1 MFMQTLSKEIEKRI
15 EDIVSVRFY
24 NQITPYDVIRWL
36 FNFEDEDVELAV
48 HLLEHVIF
56 LRDDDVKGRLY
67 DQIVKLPKDKIKHIV
82 PLGKPGKSGAA
93 ISYWI
98 HGLMKRSDSKNTI
111 FHSSVESFIS
121 YRNSEE
127 WGALEDVV
135 VYVDDYI
142 GSGGSVV
149 TALSFVS
156 LDGKIVRPEVLSDAR
171 FGRLYIVAAIVM
183 DTGYSTITHDIS
195 GAIVLGDSQCKGF
208 DPHKKVFGSYFKTK
222 AVRKMCYKYG
232 EQLYKDFPL
241 GYQNTQSL
249 VLMQHSSPNNT
260 VPVLWS
266 DNQYQGRI
274 WIPLVPRNNLL
285 KIERAYTDRTSVYR
299 WLSCLKKIFVGGS
312 ESVDF
317 GLLFS
322 KSHFNLVFILI
333 CLIRRKSEAFIFNA
347 MGISYV
353 EMEHL
358 WQEGIDKK
366 IWDSKHNPT
375 SLALNEY
382 KDAMKRYKIL
392 RDEARQGFSRIFDE
406 KEYIYIPET
415 FKGVK

>member
-1 MFMQTLSKEIEKRI
+1 MQTLSTEIEKRI

-67 DQIVKLPKDKIKHIV
+67 EQILKLPKDTRKHIV

-98 HGLMKRSDSKNTI
+98 HGLMKRNDLQSMN
-111 FHSSVESFIS
+111 FHSSVEAFIS
-121 YRNSEE
+121 YRNSVAWET
-127 WGALEDVV
+127 LNDVV
-135 VYVDDYI
+135 VYVDDFI

-149 TALSFVS
+149 TALS
-156 LDGKIVRPEVLSDAR
+156 LEKKIVRPEVLSDACS
-171 FGRLYIVAAIVM
+171 GRLYVVAAIVM
-183 DTGYSTITHDIS
+183 YNGYSKISQDIS
-195 GAIVLGDSQCKGF
+195 GAVILGDLHCKGF
-208 DPHKKVFGSYFKTK
+208 DPKKKVFGSYFKTK
-222 AVRKMCYKYG
+222 AVREMCYKYG
-232 EQLYKDFPL
+232 EQLYKGCPL
-241 GYQNTQSL
+241 GFQNTQSL

-266 DNQYQGRI
+266 DKQYQGRN

-285 KIERAYTDRTSVYR
+285 KIKRAYTDRTSVCR

-312 ESVDF
+312 EYVDF
-317 GLLFS
+317 SLLFTTS
-322 KSHFNLVFILI
+322 NFNLVFILI
-333 CLIRRKSEAFIFNA
+333 CLIGRKSEAFIYNV
-347 MGISYV
+347 MGISLV
-353 EMEHL
+353 EMERL
-358 WQEGIDKK
+358 WQEGMDKG
-366 IWDSKHNPT
+366 IWDSKHKPT

-382 KDAMKRYKIL
+382 KDAIKRYKLL
-392 RDEARQGFSRIFDE
+392 RDEGRQEFRIWDE
-406 KEYIYIPET
+406 KDNIYIPET
-415 FKGVK
+415 FRGVK

>member
-1 MFMQTLSKEIEKRI
+1 MQTLSKEIEKRI
-15 EDIVSVRFY
+15 EDIVSSRFY

-36 FNFEDEDVELAV
+36 FNFDDEDVELAV
-48 HLLEHVIF
+48 QLLEHVVF

-67 DQIVKLPKDKIKHIV
+67 DQIMKLPKESRKHIV

-98 HGLMKRSDSKNTI
+98 HGLMRRNDSENTT
-111 FHSSVESFIS
+111 FHSSVEAFIS
-121 YRNSEE
+121 YRNAVAWETLND
-127 WGALEDVV
+127 AV
-135 VYVDDYI
+135 VYVDDFI

-149 TALSFVS
+149 TALSS
-156 LDGKIVRPEVLSDAR
+156 LDKKNVRPEVLSDACS
-171 FGRLYIVAAIVM
+171 GRLYFVAAIVM
-183 DTGYSTITHDIS
+183 DNGYSRITQDIS
-195 GAIVLGDSQCKGF
+195 GAVILGDSYCKGF
-208 DPHKKVFGSYFKTK
+208 NPHKKVFGSYFKTK
-222 AVRKMCYKYG
+222 AVREMCYKYG
-232 EQLYKDFPL
+232 EQLYKSWPL

-266 DNQYQGRI
+266 DKQYQGRN

-285 KIERAYTDRTSVYR
+285 KIERAYIDRNSVYR

-317 GLLFS
+317 GLLFT
-322 KSHFNLVFILI
+322 KSNFNLVFILI

-347 MGISYV
+347 MGISLV
-353 EMEHL
+353 EMDCL

-366 IWDSKHNPT
+366 IWDSKHKPT

-382 KDAMKRYKIL
+382 KDAIKRYKIL
-392 RDEARQGFSRIFDE
+392 RNDGRQEFSPILDE
-406 KEYIYIPET
+406 KDNIYIPET
-415 FKGVK
+415 FRGVK

>member
-15 EDIVSVRFY
+15 ENIVSVRFY

-36 FNFEDEDVELAV
+36 FNFDDEDVELAV
-48 HLLEHVIF
+48 QLLEHVVF

-67 DQIVKLPKDKIKHIV
+67 EQVMKLPKDRTKHIV

-98 HGLMKRSDSKNTI
+98 HGLMKRNDLQRMN
-111 FHSSVESFIS
+111 FHSSVEAFIS
-121 YRNSEE
+121 YRNSVAWET
-127 WGALEDVV
+127 LNDVV
-135 VYVDDYI
+135 VYVDDFI

-149 TALSFVS
+149 EALS
-156 LDGKIVRPEVLSDAR
+156 LNKKRVRPEVLSDAYS
-171 FGRLYIVAAIVM
+171 GRLYVVAAVVM
-183 DTGYSTITHDIS
+183 DNGYSKISQDIS
-195 GAIVLGDSQCKGF
+195 GTSILGDLHCKGF

-222 AVRKMCYKYG
+222 AVRELCYKYG
-232 EQLYKDFPL
+232 EQLYKGCPL
-241 GYQNTQSL
+241 GYENTQSL

-260 VPVLWS
+260 IPVLWS
-266 DNQYQGRI
+266 DNQYQGRN
-274 WIPLVPRNNLL
+274 WNPLVPRNNLL
-285 KIERAYTDRTSVYR
+285 KIERAYTDRNSVYR

-317 GLLFS
+317 GLLFT
-322 KSHFNLVFILI
+322 KSNFNLVFILI
-333 CLIRRKSEAFIFNA
+333 CLIRRKSEVFIYNA
-347 MGISYV
+347 MGISFV
-353 EMEHL
+353 EMERL
-358 WQEGIDKK
+358 WQEGMDKG

-392 RDEARQGFSRIFDE
+392 RDEGRQEFCPILDE
-406 KEYIYIPET
+406 KDNIYIPET
-415 FKGVK
+415 FRGVK

>member
-1 MFMQTLSKEIEKRI
+1 MQTLSKEIEKRI

-48 HLLEHVIF
+48 QLLEHVIF

-67 DQIVKLPKDKIKHIV
+67 DQIVKLPRDRKKHIV
-82 PLGKPGKSGAA
+82 PLGKPGKSGSAV
-93 ISYWI
+93 SYWI
-98 HGLMKRSDSKNTI
+98 HGLMKRNDLQSMN

-121 YRNSEE
+121 YRNSAKWETQK
-127 WGALEDVV
+127 DIV
-135 VYVDDYI
+135 VYVDDFI

-149 TALSFVS
+149 TALS
-156 LDGKIVRPEVLSDAR
+156 LEEKIVRPEVLSDASS
-171 FGRLYIVAAIVM
+171 GRLYVIAAIVM
-183 DTGYSTITHDIS
+183 DNGYSKISQDIS
-195 GAIVLGDSQCKGF
+195 GAIILGDLHCKGF

-222 AVRKMCYKYG
+222 AVREMCYKYG
-232 EQLYKDFPL
+232 KQLFKDFPL
-241 GYQNTQSL
+241 GFENTQSL

-266 DNQYQGRI
+266 NKQYQGRN

-285 KIERAYTDRTSVYR
+285 KIERAYTDRTSVCR

-312 ESVDF
+312 EYVDF
-317 GLLFS
+317 SLLFTTS
-322 KSHFNLVFILI
+322 NFNLVFILI
-333 CLIRRKSEAFIFNA
+333 CLIRRKSEAFIYNT
-347 MGISYV
+347 MGISLV
-353 EMEHL
+353 EMDCL

-366 IWDSKHNPT
+366 IWDSKHKPT

-382 KDAMKRYKIL
+382 KDAIKRYKLL
-392 RDEARQGFSRIFDE
+392 RDEGNGR
-406 KEYIYIPET
+406 
-415 FKGVK
+415 

>member
-1 MFMQTLSKEIEKRI
+1 MQTLSNEIEKRI

-36 FNFEDEDVELAV
+36 FNFDDEDVELAV
-48 HLLEHVIF
+48 QLLEHVVF

-67 DQIVKLPKDKIKHIV
+67 EQVMKLPKDRKKHIV
-82 PLGKPGKSGAA
+82 SLGKPGKSGAA

-98 HGLMKRSDSKNTI
+98 HGLMKRNDLQSMN
-111 FHSSVESFIS
+111 FHSSVEAFIS
-121 YRNSEE
+121 YRNSVA
-127 WGALEDVV
+127 WKTLNDVV
-135 VYVDDYI
+135 VYVDDFI

-149 TALSFVS
+149 EALS
-156 LDGKIVRPEVLSDAR
+156 LDKKRVRPEVLSDACS
-171 FGRLYIVAAIVM
+171 GRLYVVAAIVM
-183 DTGYSTITHDIS
+183 DNGYSKITKDIS
-195 GAIVLGDSQCKGF
+195 GAVILGDSHCKGF
-208 DPHKKVFGSYFKTK
+208 DPHKKIFGSYFKTK
-222 AVRKMCYKYG
+222 AVREMCYKYG
-232 EQLYKDFPL
+232 EQLYKGCPL
-241 GYQNTQSL
+241 GYKNTQSL

-274 WIPLVPRNNLL
+274 WTPLVPRNNLL
-285 KIERAYTDRTSVYR
+285 KIGRAYTDRNSVYR

-317 GLLFS
+317 GLLFT
-322 KSHFNLVFILI
+322 KSNFNLVFILI
-333 CLIRRKSEAFIFNA
+333 CLIRRKSEVFIYNA
-347 MGISYV
+347 MGISFV
-353 EMEHL
+353 EMERL
-358 WQEGIDKK
+358 WQEGMDKG

-392 RDEARQGFSRIFDE
+392 RDEGRKEFSLILDE
-406 KEYIYIPET
+406 KDNIYIPET
-415 FKGVK
+415 FRGVK